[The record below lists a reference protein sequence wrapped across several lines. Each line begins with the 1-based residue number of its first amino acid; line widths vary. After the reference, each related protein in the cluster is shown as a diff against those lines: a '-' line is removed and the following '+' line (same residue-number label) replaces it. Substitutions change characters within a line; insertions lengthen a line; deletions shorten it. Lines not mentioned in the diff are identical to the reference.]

1 MTLNLF
7 NNWPVRGLLLAILFA
22 LAGCIGGPPVQ
33 EMSDARQAI
42 SAAREAGA
50 SDAAPEELRAAEDY
64 LDSAL
69 RNLTRKEYGL
79 ARDDALEAKDKA
91 VAALATT
98 ERAASSDPRP

>member
-7 NNWPVRGLLLAILFA
+7 NNWLVRGLLLATL
-22 LAGCIGGPPVQ
+22 LAMTGCIGGPPVQ

-50 SDAAPEELRAAEDY
+50 SDAAPEELRAAEDF

-98 ERAASSDPRP
+98 ERAAPSEPRP

>member
-7 NNWPVRGLLLAILFA
+7 NKWPARGLLLALLLA
-22 LAGCIGGPPVQ
+22 MAGCMGGPPVQ

-91 VAALATT
+91 VAALTTT
-98 ERAASSDPRP
+98 ERAASGNPRP

>member
-1 MTLNLF
+1 MNLF
-7 NNWPVRGLLLAILFA
+7 ENWSLRALCLAALLVA
-22 LAGCIGGPPVQ
+22 AGCSVGPPVQ

-79 ARDDALEAKDKA
+79 ARDDAREAKDKA

-98 ERAASSDPRP
+98 ERATQVDPRP

>member
-7 NNWPVRGLLLAILFA
+7 TNWPARGLLLALLFA
-22 LAGCIGGPPVQ
+22 AVGCIGGPPVQ

-79 ARDDALEAKDKA
+79 ARDDAREAKDRA
-91 VAALATT
+91 VAALVTT
-98 ERAASSDPRP
+98 ERAASGDPRP

>member
-7 NNWPVRGLLLAILFA
+7 NNWPARGLLLAVFIA
-22 LAGCIGGPPVQ
+22 MSGCIGGPPVQ

-50 SDAAPEELRAAEDY
+50 SDAAPQELRAAEDY

-79 ARDDALEAKDKA
+79 ARDDALVAKDKA

-98 ERAASSDPRP
+98 ERAASGDPRP